1 MKVGIYLVKSL
12 LDGQSRRNE
21 GDDKELMG
29 HTPHAVAA
37 NWLWGWI
44 IERFVTV

>member
-1 MKVGIYLVKSL
+1 M
-12 LDGQSRRNE
+12 DGVE
-21 GDDKELMG
+21 GMEGRDDKELMG
-29 HTPHAVAA
+29 HTLHAVAA